1 MYASKHMSVK
11 KKVHFTALRLMGNK
25 YMQHTIKNKSLCS
38 PQMFLNRSRQKGLDL
53 LRNIAQNRTSFVILC
68 SIFQDLFVFHFQF
81 KVFLPVFLIHQ
92 LTTTTSSIQS
102 ISLQHSKRF
111 INSLFNRREPCQFC
125 NASQKKPDLVEIIV

>member
-38 PQMFLNRSRQKGLDL
+38 PQTFCLDL